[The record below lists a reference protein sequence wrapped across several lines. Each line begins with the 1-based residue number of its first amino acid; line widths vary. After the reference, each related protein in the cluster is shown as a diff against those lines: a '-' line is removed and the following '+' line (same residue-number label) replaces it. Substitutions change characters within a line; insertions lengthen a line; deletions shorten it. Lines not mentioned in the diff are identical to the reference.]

1 MRDHIQRY
9 LGRSL
14 KNKLTF
20 LFMITSTVVLVAS
33 FSAMMVNEALR
44 TKAELVSANEVLA
57 DILAINVTP
66 ALVFD
71 DPPAGEQILSSLSA
85 SREVLNA
92 VVITPHGQ
100 IFASYTRKGVDPANQ
115 RIKPGGDLNAE
126 IAKLILESKSRWDWD
141 NDIEVIRT
149 IEKDGH
155 DIGQIIIVSDMA
167 AIHARLKSILFS
179 LGVILCGAFAVAWFL
194 STRLQKLISEP
205 LLQISKVMNQVSE
218 TNDFTCRAQKTSND
232 EIGELV
238 VGFNEMLA
246 RVEDRDAQ
254 LASHKENLELM
265 VTVRTKELRVAKE
278 KAEEASQAKSLFL
291 ANMSHEIRTP
301 MNGIIGMAEL
311 LLKVDLPDKH
321 QRFMTI
327 LHDSAV
333 SLLETINHILDLSK
347 IESGKLEMEIVPFN
361 LIELGEDVLE
371 LFAVA
376 AQRKE
381 IELVCNPG
389 TGLPTLLLG
398 NSVHVRQV
406 LVNLVNNALKFTDGG
421 EVVLSLDIIA
431 ETAEQMTIRLA
442 VSDTGIGI
450 SADKLSCIFESFT
463 QADSS
468 TTRKYGGTGLGL
480 TISQQL
486 VHLMGGTIE
495 VSSLPGHGSTFSFT
509 ACFGKQAVVPARENS
524 PVNLQGKRMLVVDD
538 NTASRSALVAFAA
551 SHGMVAVGAGNGP
564 VALELM
570 KIGGERPFDIV
581 VIDQCMPFMDGAEL
595 AQLIRNNGT
604 LTEMKLILLT
614 PATQVD
620 CHERENSAGVD
631 SFVCKPVRRS
641 RLLQALQVLF
651 VDQSISPVADPVA
664 VQLPDLSDCRVLLVE
679 DNEVNQI
686 VAIELLKCLDI
697 TADLATN
704 GVEALEMLTGRDGYQ
719 LIMMDCQMP
728 IMDGY
733 ETTRRIRAQEAVA
746 ENDGVR
752 LGQARIPIIALT
764 ANTLDTARE
773 RMLSCGMD
781 DYLCKPYTLG
791 QLQQILTA
799 WLPNC
804 KTLPV
809 ATAASEQDTVASP
822 SGSGLAGYLDQ
833 TMLEQLRQI
842 RSGVMSEFFDVYL
855 VNITKQLEL
864 LRQEIVSGNAQG
876 VEHLAHMMKSSS
888 AMVGANRMAQLCE
901 ELEEYGATAA
911 MAQVELAFAL
921 LIQEFP
927 KVKQALAYELLR
939 T

>member
-1 MRDHIQRY
+1 MRDNIQRY
-9 LGRSL
+9 FGRSL

-20 LFMITSTVVLVAS
+20 LFMVTSTVVLVAS

-44 TKAELVSANEVLA
+44 TRTELVSANEVLA

-92 VVITPHGQ
+92 FVITPNGQ
-100 IFASYTRKGVDPANQ
+100 IFASYIQKGVDSA
-115 RIKPGGDLNAE
+115 RVRLKSGVDLNAE
-126 IAKLILESKSRWDWD
+126 IVMMIEESRSRWDWD
-141 NDIEVIRT
+141 NNIEVIRT
-149 IEKDGH
+149 IVKDGH
-155 DIGQIIIVSDMA
+155 DIGRIIIVSDME
-167 AIHARLKSILFS
+167 AIHARLKSILLS
-179 LGVILCGAFAVAWFL
+179 LVVILTGAFTVTWFL
-194 STRLQKLISEP
+194 ATRLQKLISEP
-205 LLQISKVMNQVSE
+205 LLQISKVMKQVSA
-218 TNDFTCRAQKTSND
+218 TNDFSCRAQKTSND

-278 KAEEASQAKSLFL
+278 KAEEASQAKSQFL

-311 LLKVDLPDKH
+311 LLKVDLPEKH
-321 QRFMTI
+321 QRFMSI

-347 IESGKLEMEIVPFN
+347 IESGKLEVEIIPFN
-361 LIELGEDVLE
+361 LTELCEEVLE
-371 LFAVA
+371 LFAVS

-381 IELVCNPG
+381 IELVCSPG
-389 TGLPTLLLG
+389 SGVPTLMLG

-406 LVNLVNNALKFTDGG
+406 LVNLINNALKFTDAG
-421 EVVLSLDIIA
+421 EVVLSLAVVEESIDDCVV
-431 ETAEQMTIRLA
+431 RLA

-450 SADKLSCIFESFT
+450 TADKFACIFESFT

-468 TTRKYGGTGLGL
+468 MTRKYGGTGLGL

-495 VSSLPGHGSTFSFT
+495 VSSQPGHGSTFSFT
-509 ACFGKQAVVPARENS
+509 VSFDKQGAAPAAVPL
-524 PVNLQGKRMLVVDD
+524 NLLGKRLLVVDD
-538 NTASRSALVAFAA
+538 NTASRSALVSFAA
-551 SHGMVAVGAGNGP
+551 SYGMIAVGAGNGS
-564 VALELM
+564 VALELL
-570 KIGGERPFDIV
+570 KIGGERPFDV
-581 VIDQCMPFMDGAEL
+581 MVIDQCMPFMDGAEL
-595 AQLIRNNGT
+595 AQLIRNNGNFND
-604 LTEMKLILLT
+604 LKLILLT

-620 CHERENSAGVD
+620 CHERENAAGID

-641 RLLQALQVLF
+641 LLLQALQSLF
-651 VDQSISPVADPVA
+651 VDQSMLSVPEPAP
-664 VQLPDLSDCRVLLVE
+664 VQLTELTGCRVLLVE

-697 TADLATN
+697 TVDLATN
-704 GVEALEMLTGRDGYQ
+704 GAEALGMLSGQVGYQ

-728 IMDGY
+728 VMDGY
-733 ETTRRIRAQEAVA
+733 ETTRRIRAQEAAVD
-746 ENDGVR
+746 NDGTR
-752 LGQARIPIIALT
+752 SGQARMPIIALT

-773 RMLSCGMD
+773 KILNSGMD

-791 QLQQILTA
+791 QLQQVIA
-799 WLPNC
+799 NWLPNC
-804 KTLPV
+804 V
-809 ATAASEQDTVASP
+809 ATTVVAAELARDTDESS
-822 SGSGLAGYLDQ
+822 SGGVLTGYLDQ

-842 RSGVMSEFFDVYL
+842 RSGVVAEFFEVFL
-855 VNITKQLEL
+855 VNITKQIDL
-864 LRQEIVSGNAQG
+864 LRQEIASGNAQG
-876 VEHLAHMMKSSS
+876 VERLAHMMKSSS
-888 AMVGANRMAQLCE
+888 AMVGATRMAQLCE
-901 ELEEYGATAA
+901 ELEVYGATAA

-921 LIQEFP
+921 LMQEIP
-927 KVKQALAYELLR
+927 KVKQALEYELLR